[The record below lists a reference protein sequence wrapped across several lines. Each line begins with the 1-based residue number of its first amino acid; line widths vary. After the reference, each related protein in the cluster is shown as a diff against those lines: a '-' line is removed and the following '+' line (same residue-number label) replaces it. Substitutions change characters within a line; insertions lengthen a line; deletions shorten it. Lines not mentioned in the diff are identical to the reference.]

1 MSQENVKWGRRFVGG
16 VVCVGVL
23 LALVTPAMAAFPG
36 RNGRI
41 AYADPDHGMFS
52 VWPNGA
58 GRHRLVRHGVG
69 PAYSPRGDRIVFWRF
84 FEFRFPGGGFTELG
98 RLELIA
104 ANGRRHRVLTGGDDY
119 HPAWAPDGKRIVFA
133 RDNPCNRYYNAEGDC
148 PPSVQRDKKYGVLIR
163 GPRGRTRVVTHA
175 FARQPVWSANGRSI
189 TYLGSAVS
197 GQLAL
202 YAIRPDGSSVREIA
216 RGNDDLGF
224 QDQDR
229 SPDGSRIVLGY
240 STVRGGSG
248 ILDIRPDGTGLR
260 RLVRNGWA
268 PAYSPDGRWIV
279 FSRPDERHCGFA
291 RHALWV
297 MRANG
302 DHPRVLRYRSG
313 QRSGQRICGYGP
325 DWQPLPR

>member
-133 RDNPCNRYYNAEGDC
+133 RDNPAIGTTTRKAIVRPAFSGTRSTAYL
-148 PPSVQRDKKYGVLIR
+148 SVDRAAVRASLRMPLPGN
-163 GPRGRTRVVTHA
+163 PCGRPTA
-175 FARQPVWSANGRSI
+175 GRSP
-189 TYLGSAVS
+189 TSAARSAVS
-197 GQLAL
+197 
-202 YAIRPDGSSVREIA
+202 
-216 RGNDDLGF
+216 
-224 QDQDR
+224 
-229 SPDGSRIVLGY
+229 
-240 STVRGGSG
+240 
-248 ILDIRPDGTGLR
+248 
-260 RLVRNGWA
+260 
-268 PAYSPDGRWIV
+268 
-279 FSRPDERHCGFA
+279 
-291 RHALWV
+291 
-297 MRANG
+297 
-302 DHPRVLRYRSG
+302 
-313 QRSGQRICGYGP
+313 
-325 DWQPLPR
+325 